1 MGNGDRSGQ
10 VLNFQVAATYD
21 MDAEDRSR
29 RQRATV
35 HTIGVGARAE
45 TDCAGLL
52 GLATGTGGT
61 AQTVGK
67 GSDAAAIQAATFEI
81 DAVIRGGMVSTTGSG
96 GGDTRQ
102 VDDRLDE
109 LARKADDIEPHDRP
123 SLDDL
128 IAEFDLLPFENAV
141 TSRNTSPHRYTWFG
155 LEVEKGARNTTF
167 TLSHGE
173 PADYWMYLV
182 DPSGSEVHPSSGG
195 VVAWNAASKSY
206 ESATIE
212 RPAAGLWLVIGV
224 RLDRGA
230 AVASKAIAAI
240 DHREVTVFGEAV
252 GHGAGRP
259 VELRAGAR
267 FVEPLTGLSVTAR
280 IRRPGGPWHDL
291 RLHDE
296 TCDGIYHAWADLPD
310 GAYSGYIEIRAPERP
325 LVANMQHTQTH
336 ADSHDEI
343 GAARAE
349 TAGFLRHVPISVV
362 LGPRKDPSGTVRDDG
377 RDRSDDEPRR
387 AVDRRHRLSPLRGP
401 APLGTP
407 LDGPVASRR

>member
-1 MGNGDRSGQ
+1 
-10 VLNFQVAATYD
+10 
-21 MDAEDRSR
+21 
-29 RQRATV
+29 
-35 HTIGVGARAE
+35 
-45 TDCAGLL
+45 
-52 GLATGTGGT
+52 
-61 AQTVGK
+61 
-67 GSDAAAIQAATFEI
+67 
-81 DAVIRGGMVSTTGSG
+81 
-96 GGDTRQ
+96 
-102 VDDRLDE
+102 
-109 LARKADDIEPHDRP
+109 
-123 SLDDL
+123 
-128 IAEFDLLPFENAV
+128 
-141 TSRNTSPHRYTWFG
+141 
-155 LEVEKGARNTTF
+155 
-167 TLSHGE
+167 
-173 PADYWMYLV
+173 MYLV

-195 VVAWNAASKSY
+195 VVAWNAAPKSY

-212 RPAAGLWLVIGV
+212 RPAAGLWLAIGV

-362 LGPRKDPSGTVRDDG
+362 RGPRKDPSGTVRDDG

-387 AVDRRHRLSPLRGP
+387 PVDRRHRLSPLRDP